1 MNSKAEFSTQN
12 LLDCWTILYQNLS
25 KTLLKRHG
33 KDGEIVIRKANYK
46 CGKSAGNLQKVQMQN
61 SGHPVNLKELFQFCC
76 SEKMDPRFRIQ
87 WQILDE
93 EEAVFDVV
101 TCPLYDLFSEQN
113 DPVSLLPFC
122 EEFHAGYING
132 YTEGIGQCCLSEHFS
147 YSGENSCR
155 FGCYFRAS
163 NTPAER
169 RDACFTKDH
178 QSKAAFPAEHHC
190 CTSPQQYYSDLAALL
205 VNAYVQECVSRYGDN
220 ASCFV
225 AEGLKSAAIETVDFL
240 KQRSFSAGKKL
251 DETFIRENG
260 FWYSESDLSAHCA
273 QNSEII
279 ITNYTHVLSKA
290 AGL

>member
-113 DPVSLLPFC
+113 DPVSFLPFC

-132 YTEGIGQCCLSEHFS
+132 YTEGIGQC
-147 YSGENSCR
+147 
-155 FGCYFRAS
+155 
-163 NTPAER
+163 
-169 RDACFTKDH
+169 
-178 QSKAAFPAEHHC
+178 
-190 CTSPQQYYSDLAALL
+190 
-205 VNAYVQECVSRYGDN
+205 
-220 ASCFV
+220 
-225 AEGLKSAAIETVDFL
+225 FL
-240 KQRSFSAGKKL
+240 IPEK
-251 DETFIRENG
+251 T
-260 FWYSESDLSAHCA
+260 
-273 QNSEII
+273 
-279 ITNYTHVLSKA
+279 A
-290 AGL
+290 AGLGAIFVLPTLRQSAVTPVLRRITKAKRRFLQNITAAPARSSITLTWRRFL

>member
-25 KTLLKRHG
+25 KTLIKRHG
-33 KDGEIVIRKANYK
+33 KDGEIVIRNANYK
-46 CGKSAGNLQKVQMQN
+46 CGENAGDLYKAQMQN
-61 SGHPVNLKELFQFCC
+61 KGRPVNLKELFQFFC

-87 WQILDE
+87 WQILNE
-93 EEAVFDVV
+93 EEAVFDVI
-101 TCPLYDLFSEQN
+101 TCPFYDLFSEQDN
-113 DPVSLLPFC
+113 LDSVLPFC

-132 YTEGIGQCCLSEHFS
+132 YTEGFGQCCLSEHFS

-169 RDACFTKDH
+169 RNLCFTENY
-178 QSKAAFPAEHHC
+178 QRKATFPIGHPC
-190 CTSPQQYYSDLAALL
+190 CTNPQLYYSDLAALL
-205 VNAYVQECVSRYGDN
+205 VNAYLQESISRYGHN

-225 AEGLKSAAIETVDFL
+225 AEGLKSAAIETIHFL
-240 KQRSFSAGKKL
+240 KQRSLSAGKKL
-251 DETFIRENG
+251 DETFIKENC
-260 FWYSESDLSAHCA
+260 FWHSKSNLSAYSV

-279 ITNYTHVLSKA
+279 ITNYTHVLNKA